1 MENKKFDYTEKV
13 KMEMIN
19 IITDICQSFGICEY
33 NDNTSESLFSE
44 DELIDFGI
52 IAYNEN
58 TTNLGNSIKYEID
71 SNLIPREKRLLE
83 LAPLF
88 NKVLNN
94 LYKKIAFRDIEPF
107 FSFFKKFDRNF
118 IFDITKIPNYH
129 YKVHYFKEI
138 VPYFMLLFNKIN
150 NYNSCYYS
158 LYLDQTISIS
168 CEFES
173 AVNELAAE
181 FRIKASEEDKTPTK
195 TILNTLSSKPNFYLP
210 FEKKREIEQYISILE
225 KKIFMN
231 PFINHEISELNSEAK
246 EVTNIYCL
254 TEINNF
260 NFSKLNKKEVFTKKY
275 FKIAFKYIVNKSITV
290 GVIFKKYDL
299 DDFFINGL
307 AGLTLFQYDN
317 LEYWG
322 EKISHILRCDNCHQ
336 QVIPYLESYLTSS
349 ARSQES
355 SFKCPNCGRTYTYSA
370 LLRIYK
376 RNCYNSY
383 N

>member
-19 IITDICQSFGICEY
+19 IITDICQSFGICEH

-71 SNLIPREKRLLE
+71 SNLMPREKRLLE

-107 FSFFKKFDRNF
+107 FSFFKKFNKNF

-129 YKVHYFKEI
+129 YKVHYFKEV

-150 NYNSCYYS
+150 NYNNCYYS
-158 LYLDQTISIS
+158 LYLNQTISIS

-181 FRIKASEEDKTPTK
+181 FRIKASEEDKAPTK
-195 TILNTLSSKPNFYLP
+195 TILNILASKPNFYLP
-210 FEKKREIEQYISILE
+210 FEKKREIEQYIAILE

-290 GVIFKKYDL
+290 GIIFKKYDL

-322 EKISHILRCDNCHQ
+322 EKISHILRCDNCHN
-336 QVIPYLESYLTSS
+336 QVKYDIDSYLTSS

-355 SFKCPNCGRTYTYSA
+355 IFKCPNCGRTYTYSA

>member
-94 LYKKIAFRDIEPF
+94 LYKKIEFRDIETF

-225 KKIFMN
+225 KKIFIVVN
-231 PFINHEISELNSEAK
+231 PFS
-246 EVTNIYCL
+246 
-254 TEINNF
+254 
-260 NFSKLNKKEVFTKKY
+260 
-275 FKIAFKYIVNKSITV
+275 
-290 GVIFKKYDL
+290 
-299 DDFFINGL
+299 
-307 AGLTLFQYDN
+307 
-317 LEYWG
+317 
-322 EKISHILRCDNCHQ
+322 
-336 QVIPYLESYLTSS
+336 
-349 ARSQES
+349 
-355 SFKCPNCGRTYTYSA
+355 
-370 LLRIYK
+370 
-376 RNCYNSY
+376 
-383 N
+383 